1 MPTGMQAT
9 SGPPGDP
16 RSTATQPPKRA
27 SGPLACG
34 RPDYL
39 TFNLSNACYLMSSL
53 KKPYLSKAELVLFE
67 LKITFHHK
75 KLF

>member
-1 MPTGMQAT
+1 VGHPAI
-9 SGPPGDP
+9 PLD
-16 RSTATQPPKRA
+16 RNAAAKRA

-53 KKPYLSKAELVLFE
+53 KKPYLSKAKLVLFE
-67 LKITFHHK
+67 LKITLHNK